1 MLSVALAVSEWN
13 FNTNMQKFLS
23 YILSITAGE
32 SWLGEF
38 LECCGHLISGLL
50 IEGAGRFTRLHPQV
64 GVACSSLFFCSCFL
78 EVWLMLSKILDH
90 VGREYGCEVL
100 TDKLCNHYLTID
112 THAHTHLFW
121 TLISWLLSMIIS
133 PNSTKESHD
142 SSGMLCDL
150 LGLGTR
156 SPVRRSTRIC
166 VVDIGSM
173 WPLYNG
179 TTGP

>member
-38 LECCGHLISGLL
+38 LECCGHLISSLL

-100 TDKLCNHYLTID
+100 TDKLSHTHTHTHTLACNHYVW
-112 THAHTHLFW
+112 TH
-121 TLISWLLSMIIS
+121 
-133 PNSTKESHD
+133 
-142 SSGMLCDL
+142 C
-150 LGLGTR
+150 
-156 SPVRRSTRIC
+156 
-166 VVDIGSM
+166 
-173 WPLYNG
+173 
-179 TTGP
+179 